1 MVNCV
6 ITIIMV
12 HDTQTLDV
20 WYIYLHLVNF
30 YGRCRYINHTWI
42 LWDSLYHRSSMILPK
57 GPNTPWWSNVY
68 LHHLCPGRE
77 QHTKPTI
84 PIDQRRTPKAKESK
98 TRECRSFVWVLLG
111 VLLGFQLY
119 YTILYYT
126 ILYLLGGVF

>member
-1 MVNCV
+1 MVTYV

-30 YGRCRYINHTWI
+30 HGRCRYINHTWI
-42 LWDSLYHRSSMILPK
+42 LWDSLYHKSSMILPK

-68 LHHLCPGRE
+68 QHRLCPGRE

-84 PIDQRRTPKAKESK
+84 PIDQKTDSQSQGVKDKGVPKF
-98 TRECRSFVWVLLG
+98 CWVLLG

-119 YTILYYT
+119 YTCWGGCFS
-126 ILYLLGGVF
+126 LLKGK